1 MTIEDSEKRQF
12 DARPSDGIVFQIEDL
27 DCADCAANLEKAIS
41 TLPDVTSAHIDF
53 MRARLTVIPK
63 EGKDISQAVRA
74 QAEMMG
80 HTLRADG
87 EATRS
92 LSSPGLDFLRRHR
105 RDAATAL
112 SGLLI
117 VLALLTDWTGA
128 PEWTVTALFFLAIVS
143 GGFYVSRA
151 AWSAV
156 RATHAP
162 DMNVLMTLAILGA
175 MVIGEWLEGALV
187 IFLFSLGETLESYTM
202 NRARSAIGA
211 LISLAPQEAIRLDGN
226 RQERTPV
233 ERLRVGDL
241 ILIPP
246 GERVSMDG
254 IVRSG
259 TSAVNQA
266 PITGESV
273 PVEKTVGD
281 QVYAGTINGVG
292 ALTVEVTRPA
302 ADNTLSRI
310 IRLVEEAQAQ
320 KAPAQRFVDVFAR
333 YYTPAILAIALAVAV
348 IPPSLGLGAWGDWLY
363 RGLVLLVIGCPCAL
377 VISTPV
383 SIVAAIASAARA
395 GVVIKGGKY
404 LEELG
409 KVRVVAFDKTGTLT
423 RGEPMVTGARCAV
436 HGEPIK
442 PEECATC
449 RYMLTTAAAI
459 ESQAQHPLAQ
469 AVVREA
475 QRQRLD
481 WSTEQ
486 TEGVEAVGG
495 RGVRGVV
502 NGHPITLG
510 SHQFIHESAGENSH
524 DPAFCEL
531 VERAEASGQTVMV
544 MDCARCGVQ
553 GYIAVADTVRED
565 AARTIQELKHIGIAR
580 TAMLTGDNAITAGAI
595 GRMVG
600 IDEVK
605 AGLLPQDKM
614 AAVKELADQ
623 YGQVAMVGDGVNDA
637 PALAAASV
645 GVAMGVIGSA
655 TALETADV
663 ALMTDDLSRIP
674 FVIQLGRRTV
684 ATIKQ
689 NIVFALA
696 LKAVFLALA
705 IVGLATLWM
714 AVFADVG
721 ASLIVIL
728 NGMRLLRLRPA
739 ASRPAPSPE

>member
-1 MTIEDSEKRQF
+1 MTTEDFEKGQP
-12 DARPSDGIVFQIEDL
+12 DTHYSGGIVFQIEDL

-41 TLPDVTSAHIDF
+41 NLPDVTSAHIDF
-53 MRARLTVIPK
+53 MRARLTVVSK

-80 HTLRADG
+80 HTLRADD
-87 EATRS
+87 AAFPSR
-92 LSSPGLDFLRRHR
+92 SSPELDFLHRHR
-105 RDAATAL
+105 RDVATVL
-112 SGLLI
+112 SGLFI
-117 VLALLTDWTGA
+117 GSALLAGWLGA
-128 PEWTVTALFFLAIVS
+128 SHWTVTGLFFLAIVS

-151 AWSAV
+151 AWTAV
-156 RATHAP
+156 RLTHVP

-175 MVIGEWLEGALV
+175 MAIGEWLEGALV

-202 NRARSAIGA
+202 NRARNAISA
-211 LISLAPQEAIRLDGN
+211 LVSLAPQEAIRLDGN
-226 RQERTPV
+226 LQERTPV
-233 ERLRVGDL
+233 EKLRVGDL
-241 ILIPP
+241 ILVPP

-254 IVRSG
+254 IVRGGS
-259 TSAVNQA
+259 SAVNQA

-273 PVEKTVGD
+273 PVEKSVGD
-281 QVYAGTINGVG
+281 QVYAGTINGAG
-292 ALTVEVTRPA
+292 ALTVEVTRLA

-320 KAPAQRFVDVFAR
+320 KAPAQRFVDTFAR
-333 YYTPAILAIALAVAV
+333 YYTPAILAVALGVAI
-348 IPPSLGLGAWGDWLY
+348 IPPLLGLGAYGDWLY

-409 KVRVVAFDKTGTLT
+409 KVSVVAFDKTGTLT
-423 RGEPMVTGARCAV
+423 RGEPVVTGTRCAV

-442 PEECATC
+442 PEECASC

-469 AVVREA
+469 AIVREA
-475 QRQRLD
+475 QRQGLD
-481 WSTEQ
+481 WRTEN
-486 TEGVEAVGG
+486 TEAVEAIGG

-524 DPAFCEL
+524 DPTFCGL
-531 VERAEASGQTVMV
+531 VQQAEAAGQTVMV

-565 AARTIQELKHIGIAR
+565 AAKAVQELKRIGIAK

-595 GRMVG
+595 GSMLD
-600 IDEVK
+600 IDEIK

-614 AAVKELADQ
+614 TAVQELTDR
-623 YGQVAMVGDGVNDA
+623 YGRVAMVGDGVNDA

-645 GVAMGVIGSA
+645 GVAMGVMGSA

-684 ATIKQ
+684 AIIKQ

-705 IVGLATLWM
+705 ILGVATLWM

-728 NGMRLLRLRPA
+728 NGMRLLGIRPA
-739 ASRPAPSPE
+739 GGLTFTSQE